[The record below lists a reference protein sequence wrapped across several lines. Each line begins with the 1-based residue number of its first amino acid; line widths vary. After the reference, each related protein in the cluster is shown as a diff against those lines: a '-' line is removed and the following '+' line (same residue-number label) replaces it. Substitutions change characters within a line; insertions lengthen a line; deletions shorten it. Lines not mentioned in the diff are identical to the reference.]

1 MKRLVLV
8 YNPRSSRFFD
18 VRREVLNELYKLEG
32 VIVGKYAVLNTNI
45 EDNAQRLKRI
55 LREGDLVIAVGG
67 DGTVSIAVNAI
78 MQARGVMSLGI
89 LPYGN
94 FNDTVKNF
102 GTQRLVDLLEGK
114 TVKVW
119 PLEAIINDRHFR
131 FAVSY
136 FTMGLFAEACR
147 VFDEKEIRKILQKKK
162 KMASYSWLVLAK
174 WYFRNRFKRVFLPR
188 FKLNNK
194 LQSILTT
201 DVVAMNGA
209 RMAGVMR
216 GKGWLK
222 AQKKFLMGE
231 YKLKSFW
238 RLSWMMMMSILG
250 KVPGREVDKCVLEF
264 IEEAELEIQAEG
276 EYTRLKKVRKIEIR
290 KATKCLNIIKI

>member
-194 LQSILTT
+194 LQSTLIT

-216 GKGWLK
+216 G
-222 AQKKFLMGE
+222 Q
-231 YKLKSFW
+231 S
-238 RLSWMMMMSILG
+238 
-250 KVPGREVDKCVLEF
+250 
-264 IEEAELEIQAEG
+264 
-276 EYTRLKKVRKIEIR
+276 
-290 KATKCLNIIKI
+290 